1 MNLKQVVAFSVMAL
15 FTTAA
20 FSGDIDHHKIEV
32 KVIADDGNGPTHL
45 ILDSEELGFNLD
57 DMQVGENQ
65 SIVDEEGRPILISRT
80 EDGFVFDVD
89 GRKIEMP
96 AFDEQ
101 GEGRHRV
108 KMIEVESEADVHII
122 SGGPG
127 KHHAMGPHSMMA
139 KEGVMIISGKE
150 IDVATQQVIRDAL
163 QSAGHETVHFAGG
176 HGGGPHQVK
185 IIKKVV
191 EVSE

>member
-101 GEGRHRV
+101 GEGRH
-108 KMIEVESEADVHII
+108 A
-122 SGGPG
+122 
-127 KHHAMGPHSMMA
+127 MMA
-139 KEGVMIISGKE
+139 KEGVMIVSGKE
-150 IDVATQQVIRDAL
+150 IDAATQQVIRDAL